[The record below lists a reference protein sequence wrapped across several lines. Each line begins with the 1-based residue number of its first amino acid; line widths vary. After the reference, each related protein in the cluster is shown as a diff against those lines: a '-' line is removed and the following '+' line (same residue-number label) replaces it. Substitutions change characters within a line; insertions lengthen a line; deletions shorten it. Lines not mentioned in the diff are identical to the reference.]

1 MGAVTYPD
9 SRVKSLIERAF
20 VPVRLDVEADA
31 AARREF
37 GSARTPTLLV
47 VDADGREVRR
57 HSGFLDPDQL
67 LAELSLA
74 RLAEAL
80 ERKDYE
86 AAGRRL
92 EDARRWAEADPERRA
107 EALYH
112 TAVAAYR
119 STGDPSE
126 LSRGWSRLLDEF
138 PGSEWAERV
147 AFLRG

>member
-9 SRVKSLIERAF
+9 PRVKSLMQRAF
-20 VPVRLDVEADA
+20 VPVRLDVDADA
-31 AARREF
+31 AARRAF

-47 VDADGREVRR
+47 LDADGREWRR
-57 HSGFLDPDQL
+57 HSGFLDPDRL
-67 LAELSLA
+67 LAQLSLA
-74 RLAEAL
+74 RLVEAL
-80 ERKDYE
+80 ERQDYE

-92 EDARRWAEADPERRA
+92 GDARRWAEADPELRA

-112 TAVAAYR
+112 TAMAAYR
-119 STGDPSE
+119 SSEDPAE
-126 LSRGWSRLLDEF
+126 LSAGWRRLLDEF